1 MDTIGYLRREIRDF
15 SKKISEGLAR
25 NKYVSLM
32 VYPTRTN
39 FHAALLFYYVWKDK
53 AESITLEIGLEQPII
68 EEKEKM
74 NVTIKS
80 ENHDSTLLTISD
92 GEKKNSALKTPLPPT
107 LTALL
112 LVEEMTLLT
121 NEQKALALAGILQE
135 KTHYSNLEET
145 LELFG
150 KFSEIIDLKITKKF
164 VPVFFRGK
172 MPIEDSIRY
181 TMRPYIP
188 RLSGEP
194 DKKILEEIEQ
204 MGIKKGKTLLEQDQ
218 QALKNLLNNIYK
230 KISDLSKKGIDKKI
244 LVSTLLLTKS
254 TNQEYDLRELATAID
269 FNIETSPLSIL
280 SAYHHSDSR
289 ILLYNYY
296 KNIEFLGNIIGK
308 GFSPRYLVKNK
319 NAIKY
324 IEVDKDIHPH
334 MIPITLISEVLEL
347 YGFVTEKEVFA
358 IKQGENLITS
368 VFELYRKKRTN
379 LLERARRRNLTL
391 LELVV

>member
-25 NKYVSLM
+25 NRYVSLM

-39 FHAALLFYYVWKDK
+39 LHAAILFYYVWKDK
-53 AESITLEIGLEQPII
+53 AEGIKLDIGVESPII
-68 EEKEKM
+68 EEREKM
-74 NVTIKS
+74 NITIKS
-80 ENHDSTLLTISD
+80 ENHESTLLTISD
-92 GEKKNSALKTPLPPT
+92 GEKRNSTLKTPLPPT

-145 LELFG
+145 IELLG

-164 VPVFFRGK
+164 VPIFFREK

-188 RLSGEP
+188 GLSGES
-194 DKKILEEIEQ
+194 DRKIHEEIEQ
-204 MGIKKGKTLLEQDQ
+204 TGIKKGKTLLEQDQ
-218 QALKNLLNNIYK
+218 QALKNLLNTIYK
-230 KISDLSKKGIDKKI
+230 KISDLSRKSVDKKI
-244 LVSTLLLTKS
+244 LVSTLLLTKN

-269 FNIETSPLSIL
+269 FNIETSPLSLL

-296 KNIEFLGNIIGK
+296 KNIEFLGKIIEK
-308 GFSPRYLVKNK
+308 SFSPRYLIKNK
-319 NAIKY
+319 NTIKY
-324 IEVDKDIHPH
+324 IELTEDIQLHT
-334 MIPITLISEVLEL
+334 IPITLISEILEF
-347 YGFVTEKEVFA
+347 YGLVAEKDVFA
-358 IKQGENLITS
+358 IKQGEKFITS
-368 VFELYRKKRTN
+368 IFELYRKKRTN
-379 LLERARRRNLTL
+379 LIEKTRRRSLVL
-391 LELVV
+391 LELTV